1 MHRKLRLRFFI
12 ISWILL
18 VLFLAALSAGIS
30 IFLYQSAADKTAAAL
45 HSAAESRT
53 LDDDTRG
60 MIAFRLNEHGEIS
73 ETEQSHLNLSEE
85 TLEKLAAG
93 IEMKGEQNEGTL
105 ELDGMEYRY
114 LSVLRGGGAWAV
126 IAECSQETSLKKTLL
141 RNSVIF
147 ILIGALLL
155 IPACLLLTKW
165 VSRPIE
171 TAWEKQNDFVSDATH
186 ELKTPLT
193 VIAANTEAVMSNPD
207 ATIGSQE
214 KWLGSIQGETKRMAG
229 LVGDL
234 LFLAKIDANEI
245 HPDAEDLEI
254 SDLLEEMCMER
265 ESDIF
270 EAGIQFDYELTP
282 DLHYR
287 GDRRL
292 ILKMTDAL
300 FDNAVKYTPEG
311 GNIRMIVNR
320 DRKLQLRIVLTNSG
334 QPIPQDDLE
343 KIFERFYRV
352 DPSRARETGGY
363 GLGLCVAKS
372 IAELHGGSI
381 TARSENGIN
390 VFTVILGEIPEQAA
404 EG

>member
-1 MHRKLRLRFFI
+1 MHQKLRLRFFI

-18 VLFLAALSAGIS
+18 VLFLMAVSVGVS

-45 HSAAESRT
+45 RSAVETGT
-53 LDDDTRG
+53 LDDETRG
-60 MIAFRLNEHGEIS
+60 MISFRLNEHGGVS
-73 ETEQSHLNLSEE
+73 EAEQSHLNLSEE
-85 TLEKLAAG
+85 TLGRLAAG
-93 IEMKGEQNEGTL
+93 MEMKGEQTEGRL

-126 IAECSQETSLKKTLL
+126 IAECSQEASLKKTLL

-147 ILIGALLL
+147 IIIGALLL
-155 IPACLLLTKW
+155 IPVCLLLTKW

-214 KWLGSIQGETKRMAG
+214 KWLGSIQGETRRMAG

-245 HPDAEDLEI
+245 HLDAEDLEI
-254 SDLLEEMCMER
+254 SEMLEEMCMER
-265 ESDIF
+265 ESAVF
-270 EAGIQFDYELTP
+270 EAGIMFDYELTP
-282 DLHYR
+282 ELHCR

-292 ILKMTDAL
+292 LLKMMDAL

-320 DRKLQLRIVLTNSG
+320 DRKLQLRIVLTNTG
-334 QPIPQDDLE
+334 ETIPAEALD

-390 VFTVILGEIPEQAA
+390 VFTVILGDASGQQPEA
-404 EG
+404 